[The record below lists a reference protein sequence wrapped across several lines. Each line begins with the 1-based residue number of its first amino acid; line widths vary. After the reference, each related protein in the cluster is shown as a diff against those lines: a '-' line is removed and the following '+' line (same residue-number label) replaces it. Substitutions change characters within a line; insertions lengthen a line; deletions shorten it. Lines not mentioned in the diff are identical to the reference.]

1 MRISKRDKSARV
13 CRLILLAPLKF
24 EKFPAIFVSD
34 IVMLMQT
41 IELPFFRLKKVST
54 LPGDNQQ
61 MNEQTAVGYF

>member
-1 MRISKRDKSARV
+1 MRISKRGKSARV